1 MATNMQDIIN
11 GFKDPRTLKM
21 PVSNTPEFNNP
32 SPLTTF
38 PLSGR
43 PVQSVP
49 FPKLD
54 RSQPHTVNYWPTYGA
69 NDPSGGVPYL
79 PSPMPKPMGV
89 ANAPGVGDYTPYGPT
104 PNTGGDPNRLPP
116 GGLPFINR
124 PPLDITVRGGAPQTA
139 SVPMPQP
146 RPWNAPTEMDLA
158 AIAARDAAMQP
169 PIATGYAPQP
179 QPPAAVAAATTAG
192 QGQPQTSVL
201 QDIMT
206 GINSLLPSNAPK
218 PLAPGPSY
226 DAANAAAA
234 ERARTQ
240 DRSGFGTDGYVR
252 DASGNVIGRDG
263 QYKGLSPEDMY
274 NQISGRPTDDSW
286 KSTFSRDQG
295 LEAKLRG
302 TGVSVDQYMQGRR
315 DGTYSGL
322 GDVRGNALRSGMA
335 GMSMSGGGAAGPVTA
350 GPIQAPRSGSF
361 SGGGMQQPVT
371 AGQMQRP
378 VQSIAPVTG
387 GIMAPAQRRRAPI
400 MRSA

>member
-1 MATNMQDIIN
+1 MATMQDIIN

-21 PVSNTPEFNNP
+21 PLSNTPEFNNP

-79 PSPMPKPMGV
+79 PAPMPKPMGV
-89 ANAPGVGDYTPYGPT
+89 ANAPGIGNYAPYGPT
-104 PNTGGDPNRLPP
+104 PNTGGDPNRLQP

-139 SVPMPQP
+139 SVPMPQG
-146 RPWNAPTEMDLA
+146 RPGLNIQPFDQQFNLRDPGNEGYVDPVA
-158 AIAARDAAMQP
+158 A
-169 PIATGYAPQP
+169 YAP
-179 QPPAAVAAATTAG
+179 PAPAATTAG
-192 QGQPQTSVL
+192 RGQPQTSVL

-322 GDVRGNALRSGMA
+322 GDVRGNALRNGMA